1 MQGWLLHSVSAPE
14 CLPPARQHSSCRVK
28 AVMMTAMAPAC
39 MEPPLRRERHQ
50 TGELSKRKGPCR
62 LRQVGGFTGEG
73 EKVLVGRGARW
84 PSRACSCEPPHARC
98 EDLGFLS
105 PQVAKGSRLSGK
117 SDACLQPGLPGEWH
131 VWGADLS
138 FTLQS
143 ALWNVLGLPP
153 VSCTWWAGRQACG
166 QSLQDSWEGRGRDE
180 KAKVASGDCNRE
192 DEGQRG
198 CPSTKDTADAPTPG
212 VTACNVQTSTYLKGT
227 GWCFCLGLLAS
238 SIPDTLWQPG
248 PTPISTLLRVQHGLC
263 WQVTQAL

>member
-28 AVMMTAMAPAC
+28 AVTMTAMAPAC

-153 VSCTWWAGRQACG
+153 VSCTWWAGRHAART
-166 QSLQDSWEGRGRDE
+166 SRTAGRGEEGTRRQRRLLE
-180 KAKVASGDCNRE
+180 TATGRMKASEAVPPPRI
-192 DEGQRG
+192 
-198 CPSTKDTADAPTPG
+198 
-212 VTACNVQTSTYLKGT
+212 
-227 GWCFCLGLLAS
+227 LL
-238 SIPDTLWQPG
+238 
-248 PTPISTLLRVQHGLC
+248 TLLLQESPRVMFRPPRI
-263 WQVTQAL
+263 